1 MSAAVLLLAAGK
13 GKRLGT
19 GEPKALVHLAGRP
32 MLRYSVDTVERC
44 PDVEGF
50 LVVAAPERLD
60 DVGAVAA
67 SAKHLGTVPGGDSR
81 QGSVWLGL
89 QALPHGFDEVLCHDV
104 ARPLASP
111 GLFSAV
117 VGALRRSA
125 RPVVPVVPLVDSIKR
140 IPEGN
145 TMSTV
150 SRDGLFAAQTPQGFP
165 RAELVE
171 AHARALAGG
180 VVATDDADLCEQ
192 VGLGNGEPLP
202 GERANIKITEP
213 EDVAVAEAIV
223 RARGG

>member
-1 MSAAVLLLAAGK
+1 MSAAALLLAAGK

-32 MLRYSVDTVERC
+32 LLSYSVDTVERC

-50 LVVAAPERLD
+50 VVVAPPERVD
-60 DVGAVAA
+60 DVRAVAGSPKLLGAVA
-67 SAKHLGTVPGGDSR
+67 GGQSR
-81 QGSVWLGL
+81 QESVRLGL
-89 QALPHGFDEVLCHDV
+89 EALPDGFDEVLCQDV

-117 VGALRRSA
+117 VAALRRSH

-140 IPEGN
+140 IPEGSP
-145 TMSTV
+145 MSAV

-165 RAELVE
+165 RAQLVE
-171 AHARALAGG
+171 AHARAAAEG

-192 VGLGNGEPLP
+192 VGLGNCKPVS
-202 GERANIKITEP
+202 GERSNIKITEP
-213 EDVAVAEAIV
+213 EDLAMAEAIV